1 MLLLPP
7 FFLFPLDFLSLIR
20 DNDCATARREID
32 LEERI
37 LEMNLV
43 SGSVCLGGQ
52 TAYNP
57 LLRTGF
63 VPLLRG
69 NGDRPDTTRVCAWL
83 GCFSSE
89 IEMQ

>member
-1 MLLLPP
+1 
-7 FFLFPLDFLSLIR
+7 
-20 DNDCATARREID
+20 
-32 LEERI
+32 
-37 LEMNLV
+37 MNLV

-63 VPLLRG
+63 VLLLRG
-69 NGDRPDTTRVCAWL
+69 NGDRPDTTRVRL

-89 IEMQ
+89 IDAVTRVYACIVGFSGSALSTLLTLQR